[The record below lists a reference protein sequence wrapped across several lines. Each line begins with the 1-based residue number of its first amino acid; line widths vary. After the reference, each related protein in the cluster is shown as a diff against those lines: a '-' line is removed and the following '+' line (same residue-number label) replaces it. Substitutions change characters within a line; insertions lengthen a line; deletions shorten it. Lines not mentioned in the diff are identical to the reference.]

1 MEVTEGYVR
10 REVVLER
17 DWTKGS
23 IIRNLLSLSWPMIV
37 LESLW
42 VVGLTLD
49 MVWVGKLGTAP
60 IAGVGIATIVVM
72 LVVSAKAG
80 LDVGMRAIVARFIG
94 AGDTEGAKHIARQ
107 ALVIS
112 AAYGM
117 VTTAIGVLL
126 AEPILDLFGLEPDVV
141 AEGAAYMRIM
151 FAGWI
156 SWSIWLTAY
165 GIMQASGDSVTPMR
179 IAAFFRILHIPLS
192 PLLVLGLWI
201 FPSMGVSGA
210 ATSYIATQTLGM
222 LIALWVLFSGR
233 TRLQLTL
240 RNLRLD
246 LGIIWRIVKIG
257 VPASVTGIQRTFGNL
272 VFAWL
277 MAPFG
282 TLAVA
287 GHSLVQR
294 IEMLLSLPSIGLGLA
309 AGVLV
314 GQNLGAHQ
322 PERAERSAW
331 LGMSFVEAF
340 MLVASVALL
349 QWATGVI
356 GIFTTEPGLIELAS
370 IFLKIAVISY
380 LVLGFTIVLSQS
392 ITCAGDTLPA
402 MIISLA
408 MVWVVQLPLAYSL
421 PRVADLGVYGVRW
434 ALVAGMVMGAVA
446 FAVYFRTGRW
456 KRKKV

>member
-1 MEVTEGYVR
+1 
-10 REVVLER
+10 
-17 DWTKGS
+17 
-23 IIRNLLSLSWPMIV
+23 
-37 LESLW
+37 
-42 VVGLTLD
+42 
-49 MVWVGKLGTAP
+49 
-60 IAGVGIATIVVM
+60 
-72 LVVSAKAG
+72 
-80 LDVGMRAIVARFIG
+80 
-94 AGDTEGAKHIARQ
+94 
-107 ALVIS
+107 
-112 AAYGM
+112 
-117 VTTAIGVLL
+117 
-126 AEPILDLFGLEPDVV
+126 
-141 AEGAAYMRIM
+141 MRIM

-340 MLVASVALL
+340 MLVASV
-349 QWATGVI
+349 G
-356 GIFTTEPGLIELAS
+356 
-370 IFLKIAVISY
+370 
-380 LVLGFTIVLSQS
+380 
-392 ITCAGDTLPA
+392 
-402 MIISLA
+402 
-408 MVWVVQLPLAYSL
+408 
-421 PRVADLGVYGVRW
+421 YGCYW
-434 ALVAGMVMGAVA
+434 NLHH
-446 FAVYFRTGRW
+446 
-456 KRKKV
+456 